1 MIEFR
6 TLSHISELNQIV
18 DLEIAIWNLAPRD
31 AVPAAVMHPMAL
43 NGGSVIAAIDSNTDR
58 MIGMA
63 LAFPVRQVEWILW
76 SHMTG
81 VHPDYQNRGIGFAL
95 KQEQRRW
102 ALANGYNVIR
112 WTYDPLQRGNANF
125 NLRILGAVTNT
136 YHVDFY
142 GVMTDSIN
150 AGLPSD
156 RVEVAW
162 NLRETRVELL
172 ASGYKPTVI
181 PDPDV
186 TLLLCSDSS
195 GEPISTLLHDDMLT
209 APLSIEIPYDL
220 AALKKSNADLAY
232 RWRVALRDT
241 FQTAFRQ
248 GYIAD
253 DFAVSNHC
261 ARYILH
267 RFV

>member
-1 MIEFR
+1 MLEFR
-6 TLSHISELNQIV
+6 TLTDMSELNQIV
-18 DLEIAIWNLAPRD
+18 DLEVAIWNLPLRD

-43 NGGSVIAAIDSNTDR
+43 NGGAVIAAIDPAVNR

-63 LAFPVRQVEWILW
+63 LAFPVRQTEWMLW

-102 ALANGYNVIR
+102 ALAHGYNAIH

-125 NLRILGAVTNT
+125 NSRCLGAVTST

-142 GVMTDSIN
+142 GEMSDSIN

-162 NLRETRVELL
+162 NLRDARVERL
-172 ASGYKPTVI
+172 ANGQEVPYVQTSDEI
-181 PDPDV
+181 F
-186 TLLLCSDSS
+186 LLCRGSN
-195 GEPISTLLHDDMLT
+195 GEPVLNPLDSTLST
-209 APLSIEIPYDL
+209 PLSIEIPDSL
-220 AALKKSNADLAY
+220 AALKKSDAALAL
-232 RWRVALRDT
+232 RWRIALRNA
-241 FQTAFRQ
+241 FQAAFAC

-253 DFAVSNHC
+253 DFLASNNRS
-261 ARYILH
+261 RYFLH